1 MERKIIARVLNGSPI
16 EIQPTKHPIVGRKQL
31 FFLPRLWS
39 KLNVNDVPIESESVA
54 AEAVALPLSAAA
66 RPRPAG
72 CTPRHTPPGRR
83 PRPASARPAPCAM
96 QSHRIGPRGRVA
108 WLPAR
113 RPASPAGAGRGGLS
127 ETTAAPPR
135 PTSRPGCGPSGTP
148 GDRLRGMR
156 FASGLN
162 YPACLPG
169 QAWPGA
175 AWRPMTSRSRWP
187 CRQCRRAAGILD
199 TPNAARAS
207 LRAQTLF

>member
-1 MERKIIARVLNGSPI
+1 MEIEIIARVLNGSSI

-39 KLNVNDVPIESESVA
+39 RLNVNDVPIESKSVNGAVA

-72 CTPRHTPPGRR
+72 CTPPGRR
-83 PRPASARPAPCAM
+83 PRRGQLPALCRV
-96 QSHRIGPRGRVA
+96 IGSGRVA

-127 ETTAAPPR
+127 ETALGSLPPPR

-169 QAWPGA
+169 QAGPGA
-175 AWRPMTSRSRWP
+175 AWRRMTSRSRWP
-187 CRQCRRAAGILD
+187 CRQCRRAAGIFD
-199 TPNAARAS
+199 TPNAARAA